1 MTPTIS
7 TLSQSSSE
15 SLWQRLRQEAIE
27 AVHDEPEMRFL
38 LQSTILAPKVNS
50 FEEAV
55 AMTVSFR
62 LLGQVPCSSKAA
74 EATIPALETPT
85 LPQFQQA
92 SPVLFC
98 PHSLYGI
105 LKEALLNT
113 SNRVLGHNMSEAVQ
127 KDIMA
132 VLDRDPACD
141 TVLEVVLFM
150 KGFSA
155 LVSYRAAHQKWIL
168 TQQRQLQKERDNN
181 TILNK
186 QKKSWT
192 ALFLQSQASAVF
204 GVDIHPGAVLGA
216 GILLDHGTGIVI
228 GETAVVGDG
237 CTLLHGVT
245 LGGTGKDHG
254 DRHPKIGPHVLIG
267 TGAKILGNI
276 AIGAS
281 AKIGAGSIVLRP
293 IPAGAT
299 AVGAPAKII
308 GRALELDPAQNPDSS
323 LDQVGMLHKSLSDRT
338 LMTVRSN
345 STTTDEDGD
354 DDDEERR
361 RSSSFDSA
369 LDLDKMEINATS
381 TSASHDAPHE
391 NLPPELS
398 SSIDVRPKHGHHLE
412 LPPGCMCPYRDYA
425 IMAMTAPKG
434 SITICTLGKI
444 LKSYECTSNEVGST
458 FFELDSLNVGHFYW
472 AAVHDRLG
480 LALERNTHLSPEQ
493 IHTVMDK
500 LRAKHEDLLVPVPTP
515 SN

>member
-1 MTPTIS
+1 MIATIPTV
-7 TLSQSSSE
+7 SQSSSE
-15 SLWQRLRQEAIE
+15 SLWQRLQQEAIE
-27 AVHDEPEMRFL
+27 AIHDEPELRFL
-38 LQSTILAPKVNS
+38 LHSTILAPEVNS

-55 AMTVSFR
+55 AMTVAFR
-62 LLGQVPCSSKAA
+62 LLGQVPCPSKAA
-74 EATIPALETPT
+74 DAMNNALQAGTST
-85 LPQFQQA
+85 LPPIQQA
-92 SPVLFC
+92 SPVVFC

-105 LKEALLNT
+105 LKEALLNS
-113 SNRVLGHNMSEAVQ
+113 SNRVLGHTMSEAVQ
-127 KDIMA
+127 KDVMA

-168 TQQRQLQKERDNN
+168 TQQQRKERDNN
-181 TILNK
+181 TSLNK

-276 AIGAS
+276 VVGAS

-338 LMTVRSN
+338 LTTTASY
-345 STTTDEDGD
+345 STTTDEDGGD
-354 DDDEERR
+354 EEEEEERR
-361 RSSSFDSA
+361 RRSSIDSG

-381 TSASHDAPHE
+381 TNASHDESRH
-391 NLPPELS
+391 PEFN
-398 SSIDVRPKHGHHLE
+398 SSIDIRLKNGRHGE

-434 SITICTLGKI
+434 SITICSLGKVM
-444 LKSYECTSNEVGST
+444 KSYECTSDEVGST

-472 AAVHDRLG
+472 AAVEDRLG
-480 LALERNTHLSPEQ
+480 LSLERNTRLSPEQ
-493 IHTVMDK
+493 IHTIMDK
-500 LRAKHEDLLVPVPTP
+500 LRAKHEHVLVPVTTT

>member
-1 MTPTIS
+1 
-7 TLSQSSSE
+7 
-15 SLWQRLRQEAIE
+15 
-27 AVHDEPEMRFL
+27 
-38 LQSTILAPKVNS
+38 
-50 FEEAV
+50 
-55 AMTVSFR
+55 MTVSFR
-62 LLGQVPCSSKAA
+62 LLGQVPCPSKAA
-74 EATIPALETPT
+74 GATTIDLETPT
-85 LPQFQQA
+85 SPQFQQV
-92 SPVLFC
+92 SPVVFC

-113 SNRVLGHNMSEAVQ
+113 SNRVLGHTMSEAVQ
-127 KDIMA
+127 KDVMA

-168 TQQRQLQKERDNN
+168 TQQQQQRKERDNN
-181 TILNK
+181 KILNK

-338 LMTVRSN
+338 LTTVRSN

-354 DDDEERR
+354 DDNDEVERR
-361 RSSSFDSA
+361 RSSSIDSG
-369 LDLDKMEINATS
+369 LDLEKMEINATS
-381 TSASHDAPHE
+381 TSASHDAPPH
-391 NLPPELS
+391 PELS
-398 SSIDVRPKHGHHLE
+398 SSIEIRPKHGHHLE

-434 SITICTLGKI
+434 SITICSLGKI
-444 LKSYECTSNEVGST
+444 LKSYECTSSEVGST

-472 AAVHDRLG
+472 AAVQDRLG
-480 LALERNTHLSPEQ
+480 LALERNTHLSQEQ
-493 IHTVMDK
+493 IHTVVDK
-500 LRAKHEDLLVPVPTP
+500 LRAKHEHLLIPETP
-515 SN
+515 SSH